1 MDLRGVT
8 PEDVYQLMGS
18 GLNLMQLQGS
28 EAMGNAKLRSSEA
41 QNSIE
46 NMYRALKIQQDAA
59 AEARLQ
65 RGQDADLSRP
75 RDIGTYTANGKVYIR
90 SVDPVTNQIVTKEV
104 GDAPV
109 SNKDNTPKLYVD
121 GTGKPF
127 WAKPGDPI
135 PQGSKGFF
143 NQDGGLSVNDQFAL
157 TSMKNDLL
165 SGGDTSGMDMSD
177 EVNAD
182 NAMTMV
188 NQYDPNDQFVKIPG
202 QPKSTLGVSYTGS
215 PQYIKLPK
223 RVQGFD
229 ALPDSKVV
237 GWSDKEG
244 KEITMRQVRETAA
257 RANTSV
263 AEVLKYLE
271 LIK

>member
-1 MDLRGVT
+1 MDLRGLT
-8 PEDVYQLMGS
+8 PEDVYQLMSS
-18 GLNLMQLQGS
+18 GLSLRQIQGS
-28 EAMGNAKLRSSEA
+28 EELGGAKLRSSEA

-46 NMYRALKIQQDAA
+46 NMYRALKLQQDAA

-65 RGQDADLSRP
+65 RAQDSDLSRP
-75 RDIGTYTANGKVYIR
+75 RDVGTYQANGKVYIR
-90 SVDPVTNQIVTKEV
+90 SVDPVTNQIVTREV

-109 SNKDNTPKLYVD
+109 SNRDNTPKLYVD

-165 SGGDTSGMDMSD
+165 SGGDASGMDMSD

-182 NAMTMV
+182 NAMTMI

-202 QPKSTLGVSYTGS
+202 KEIPGPFNDIKPK
-215 PQYIKLPK
+215 YIKLPK
-223 RVQGFD
+223 QVKGFE
-229 ALPDSKVV
+229 ALPDSQIV
-237 GWSDKEG
+237 GWSNKDQ
-244 KEITMRQVRETAA
+244 KEITMAQVRETAA

-263 AEVLKYLE
+263 AEVLRYLE